1 MGDGGGKS
9 IAEVEQQPLILWTY
23 ICQHNRLHIQCTKC
37 NVCSDTDSDSE
48 NTKKPESKHGKLKAS
63 TGAPGAVEANST
75 VVTVIKSDSED
86 EREQAKQARR
96 AAAKLDKQLNTAPK
110 RECIVMDTSDDDE
123 QQQQVQV
130 QQLRVL
136 AGKAALAGPRLATS
150 VVVPEQTLSSLGDL
164 EMQWGDYGAVGGA
177 LVGAG
182 GWRPHSAADVGVAA
196 SKQPRLATSVVV
208 PEQTLSS
215 LADLE
220 MQWGDYG
227 AVGGALVGAGGW
239 RPHSA
244 ADAGVAASKQHG
256 DMLPVLPPPEM
267 DVGLYSEGLWPR
279 PSPAKSES
287 KKPKVLS
294 KANFAAYKRSLQD
307 RKKAPAKE
315 SKVILQRAL
324 KELDDKQAHATQD
337 MLSSHAAHALAALTE
352 AVEAGGSSSGRR
364 RSPRVCKAQKLLYA
378 EDLTALKQSFI
389 KQRVFITE
397 SSCGLCKQAAN
408 KAQIHHRE
416 CENMLLHPGMHGC
429 NCRKKIEGHV
439 HRFYPSFNAIETF
452 ANSVVHDEFLLMGPD
467 PIYVAPPGYDAAALQ
482 HADLDVPAAAL
493 HQLASSAVAVAP
505 LHDMQFAYDAGDE
518 A

>member
-150 VVVPEQTLSSLGDL
+150 VVVPEQALSSLGDL

-182 GWRPHSAADVGVAA
+182 GWRP
-196 SKQPRLATSVVV
+196 
-208 PEQTLSS
+208 
-215 LADLE
+215 
-220 MQWGDYG
+220 
-227 AVGGALVGAGGW
+227 
-239 RPHSA
+239 
-244 ADAGVAASKQHG
+244 GVAASKQHG

>member
-136 AGKAALAGPRLATS
+136 AGKAALAG
-150 VVVPEQTLSSLGDL
+150 
-164 EMQWGDYGAVGGA
+164 
-177 LVGAG
+177 
-182 GWRPHSAADVGVAA
+182 
-196 SKQPRLATSVVV
+196 PRLATSVVV